1 MRRASQP
8 PGPDPDP
15 TEMDE
20 RAALSADHM
29 GIRQR
34 RRLPEIAEITQ
45 DGLALELQCLARL
58 AGSA

>member
-1 MRRASQP
+1 
-8 PGPDPDP
+8 
-15 TEMDE
+15 MDE